1 MAKRGDLDVP
11 VMDYEFFVDADIT
24 VLDLLTTHN
33 HERQHQLSQTMG
45 IAGLA

>member
-24 VLDLLTTHN
+24 VLNLLTSTVTSGSISCR
-33 HERQHQLSQTMG
+33 RQWV
-45 IAGLA
+45 